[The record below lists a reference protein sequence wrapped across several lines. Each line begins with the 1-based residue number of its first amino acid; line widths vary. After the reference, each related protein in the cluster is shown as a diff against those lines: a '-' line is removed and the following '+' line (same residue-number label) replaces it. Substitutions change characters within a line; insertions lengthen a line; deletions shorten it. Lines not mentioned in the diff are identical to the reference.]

1 MLNIIEFSKQK
12 LFSCYNSDMLVL
24 VLVIL
29 FGVAFSYFATQNT
42 GTTTIY
48 IGKFSFQL
56 AMYLVVLGSMAVS
69 FLIAGLIY
77 LLRSLSS
84 SLTISEK
91 ENELKN
97 AKKELAESTKQLHK
111 LELENTKLKAK
122 AGIEDFDD
130 ESF

>member
-1 MLNIIEFSKQK
+1 
-12 LFSCYNSDMLVL
+12 MLVL
-24 VLVIL
+24 VLVII

-42 GTTTIY
+42 GGITIY
-48 IGKFSFQL
+48 LGSYTLGNIPL
-56 AMYLVVLGSMAVS
+56 YLVVLGSMAICLS
-69 FLIAGLIY
+69 IAGLIY
-77 LLRSLSS
+77 LLKNLSS

-91 ENELKN
+91 ESELRDV
-97 AKKELAESTKQLHK
+97 KKELAEITKHAHK